1 MKHHKPDIYEDL
13 RARLIA
19 AEFGA
24 GTKLKPSDFQ
34 VEYGCSANTLR
45 DVFFRLASEGLADF
59 HDQRGFRVPEISQ
72 RKQHEITQMRIML
85 ESEGACLSIQF
96 GGVGWESRLTAVHHK
111 LLHIEKRIR
120 TAEQAEKLL
129 DFWMR
134 AEEEFHLTLIS
145 ACNSATLIRMHQM
158 IYAQFRQQ
166 LLTADRTFEF
176 ITENIAQHQAIVD
189 AAVEGSQD
197 GVRAAIYAHLKRNLS
212 PDPLPALQPELSS
225 SSM

>member
-1 MKHHKPDIYEDL
+1 MKQDKPDIYEEL
-13 RARLIA
+13 RSRLIA
-19 AEFGA
+19 AEFAA
-24 GTKLKPSDFQ
+24 GSKLKPSDFQ
-34 VEYGCSANTLR
+34 ADYGCSANTLR

-59 HDQRGFRVPEISQ
+59 HDQRGFRVPQISR

-85 ESEGACLSIQF
+85 ECEGACLSIRF

-111 LLHIEKRIR
+111 LLHIERRIR

-134 AEEEFHLTLIS
+134 AEDEFHLTLIS
-145 ACNSATLIRMHQM
+145 ACNSETLIRMHRM

-189 AAVEGSQD
+189 AAVDGDEP
-197 GVRAAIYAHLKRNLS
+197 GVRKAIYAHLKRNLS
-212 PDPLPALQPELSS
+212 PEPLPALQPELSA